1 MLIQIIQG
9 GENVLELDVKSRVPI
24 YEQLVE
30 KIKELIIM
38 EVLKGNE
45 QLPSV
50 RSLATELTVN
60 PNTIQKA
67 YRELENQG
75 YVYSIPGKGNFVA
88 PINKNRKLEKVNKLK
103 EEIKKLILEAIYL
116 GITKEE
122 LMDIYDN
129 VSKEIKEGRR

>member
-1 MLIQIIQG
+1 M
-9 GENVLELDVKSRVPI
+9 LELDVKSRVPI

-129 VSKEIKEGRR
+129 VSKEIKEGRRW

>member
-9 GENVLELDVKSRVPI
+9 GDNVLELDVKSRVPI

-38 EVLKGNE
+38 EVLKENE

-75 YVYSIPGKGNFVA
+75 YIYSIPGKGNFVA
-88 PINKNRKLEKVNKLK
+88 PINKNRKLEKVSKLK

-122 LMDIYDN
+122 VMDIYDN

>member
-1 MLIQIIQG
+1 M
-9 GENVLELDVKSRVPI
+9 LELDVKSRVPI

-38 EVLKGNE
+38 EVLKEHE

-50 RSLATELTVN
+50 RSLASELTIN

-75 YVYSIPGKGNFVA
+75 YIYSIPGKGNFVA
-88 PINKNRKLEKVNKLK
+88 PINKNKKLEKVNKLK
-103 EEIKKLILEAIYL
+103 EELKRLILEAIYL

-122 LMDIYDN
+122 LMELYDSVN
-129 VSKEIKEGRR
+129 KEIKEGRR